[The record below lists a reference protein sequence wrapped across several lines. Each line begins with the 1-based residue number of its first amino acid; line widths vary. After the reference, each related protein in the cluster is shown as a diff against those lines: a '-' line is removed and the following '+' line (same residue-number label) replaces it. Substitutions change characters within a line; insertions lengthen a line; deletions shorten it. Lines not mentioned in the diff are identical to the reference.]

1 MARRKWKETKQKPS
15 LLPGPALPGCSL
27 VSSHILWAILC
38 PQPVQECFC
47 HHKSAANAA
56 KIAILPPHLMSET
69 TREGKRRGGKGT
81 DSHPAWKIAWREAL
95 NCAIL
100 ESRAKS
106 YLDFKRHIFSPLIQL
121 YRASL
126 KGLIRVARIELEY
139 SVIG

>member
-1 MARRKWKETKQKPS
+1 MDHRIWKETKQE
-15 LLPGPALPGCSL
+15 PGTAGLGNMLVCCL
-27 VSSHILWAILC
+27 VSFHFLRAILC

-95 NCAIL
+95 NCEIL

-106 YLDFKRHIFSPLIQL
+106 YLDF
-121 YRASL
+121 
-126 KGLIRVARIELEY
+126 GRIY
-139 SVIG
+139 F